1 MFDLN
6 ADDRRYTHMPFA
18 AFGGDGRPQEFCC
31 INIGGLW
38 KLHWRQGRKWRRIQ
52 TGLPDDTTECGPTA
66 EFEEGM
72 WKLSFIAGGW
82 KGDRR
87 FRLYR
92 MYGTG
97 TQPMAQGFADVG
109 FVRKDTVAM
118 AGRRGPIVIREPER
132 TITLEIPEAEY
143 LYRLSY
149 DPQRPNRLLISG
161 QSRDG
166 SIFSWSYVPE
176 MRELNEITD
185 DGIPAYKCALW
196 DGQCFYAERLDG
208 FEERRIVKAEHLG
221 LTPLEADGR
230 VVETV
235 EYGKAENAPEEFE

>member
-1 MFDLN
+1 MFDFN

-18 AFGGDGRPQEFCC
+18 AFGGNGSPQEFCC

-52 TGLPDDTTECGPTA
+52 TGLPDDATECGPTA
-66 EFEEGM
+66 EFEDGM

-118 AGRRGPIVIREPER
+118 AGRRGPIVIRETER

-161 QSRDG
+161 QRRNG

-185 DGIPAYKCALW
+185 DGTPAYKCALW

-208 FEERRIVKAEHLG
+208 FEERRIVKAEHLE
-221 LTPLEADGR
+221 LTPLDADGR
-230 VVETV
+230 VVETI

>member
-1 MFDLN
+1 MFDFN

-18 AFGGDGRPQEFCC
+18 AFGGNGSPQEFCC

-52 TGLPDDTTECGPTA
+52 TGLPDDATECGPTA
-66 EFEEGM
+66 EFEDGM

-118 AGRRGPIVIREPER
+118 AGRCGPIVIRETER

-161 QSRDG
+161 QRRNG

-176 MRELNEITD
+176 MCELNEITD
-185 DGIPAYKCALW
+185 DGTPAYKCALW

-208 FEERRIVKAEHLG
+208 FEERRIVKAEHLE
-221 LTPLEADGR
+221 LTPLDADGR
-230 VVETV
+230 VVETI